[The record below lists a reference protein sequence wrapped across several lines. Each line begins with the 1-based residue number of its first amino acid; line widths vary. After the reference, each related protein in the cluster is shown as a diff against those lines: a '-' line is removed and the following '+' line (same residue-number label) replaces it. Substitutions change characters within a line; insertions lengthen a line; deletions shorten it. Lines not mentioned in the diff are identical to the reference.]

1 MGIDVGTAITIVIMI
16 LSVIGSGLWFDKRNR
31 QDMSELKEDMSE
43 LKKEVKTVS
52 ERLSKV
58 EITLVE
64 VQTDLKAQKE
74 RFDRMDDRF
83 NRQDDQFNDR
93 FDRQEERHRD
103 LEIQVG
109 RVQGSLDVLIGY
121 RRTTTVAGRERTEQ
135 GERVGEPIGD

>member
-16 LSVIGSGLWFDKRNR
+16 LSVIGSGLWFDERNR

-64 VQTDLKAQKE
+64 VQTDLKAQGQ
-74 RFDRMDDRF
+74 RLDR
-83 NRQDDQFNDR
+83 QEDQFNKR
-93 FDRQEERHRD
+93 FDRQDERHRV
-103 LEIQVG
+103 LESKVDT
-109 RVQGSLDVLIGY
+109 VQGSLNVLIPGY
-121 RRTTTVAGRERTEQ
+121 RYIPVAAAQEGSEQER
-135 GERVGEPIGD
+135 